1 MLSYAELEGLEGE
14 AGNFTAKILKK
25 PRYVNE
31 SRCTGCRNCVEK
43 CPVEV
48 PDVFNQSLSKNKA
61 IHIYFSQ
68 AIPLITYIDPNY
80 CLYLKEKKCGIC
92 ADICKNQAID
102 FEQRPTLLEVKVGA
116 VVLSLGFEPYDPR
129 SRPEYGYG
137 TIPNVITSMD
147 FERILSSTGP
157 YEGEIRRPSDLKHPK
172 KVAWIQCV
180 GSRQVLEGGHSYCSS
195 VCCTYTQKQV
205 ILAKTHD
212 PDMECVV
219 FHNDIRAFGKGFERF
234 YKRAL
239 GLPKV
244 RFIRAYPAIVGG
256 DPLTGNVILRYATS
270 EGVREESF
278 DLVVL
283 SVGLSAPLG
292 LRGMAQRLGLELH
305 PHGFLRPWGFELLET
320 SRPGIFVSGAALGP
334 MDIPE
339 AVYTAS
345 GAASRCGVVLTYRR
359 GKLTVP
365 RVYPEER
372 KVQAEEPRVGVF
384 VCHCGANI
392 GRVVNVPE
400 LVRYALGLPHVV
412 YAEEDL
418 FWCSTDGTKRI
429 MEAVKE
435 KGLNRVVVAACT
447 PKTHEPTFKDSI
459 RMGGI
464 NQYLVDMAN
473 IREHCT
479 WVHPLEREE
488 AQRKAEDLIRMSLA
502 RALAL
507 EPLQEYE
514 IPVDKRVLV
523 IGGGVAG
530 MTCALDLAEQGHE
543 VWLLEREAELGGM
556 ARRIHWTPDGLDVQ
570 VFLEEL
576 IKKVNL
582 HPLIHVLLGAKIV
595 EATGYMGN
603 FLTKVRSNGFLYE
616 IKHGVTV
623 IATGAEEYRPKE
635 YLYGE
640 DERVLTGLELE
651 GLLWQRDPRVLEAKT
666 VVMIQCVGSRNE
678 EHNYC
683 SRVCCG
689 QSVKNALKLKEL
701 NPSCDVFVLYRDMR
715 TYGFLEDLYREA
727 AQKGVI
733 FIRYEEEKPPQV
745 QKGAEGLKVL
755 VEEPILGSKV
765 ELEADLLVLAVALV
779 PRADNPELG
788 QLFKVS
794 LDEDGFF
801 KEAHVKLRPVD
812 FGTEGIYLCG
822 TAHGPKY
829 IQEAIAQAHAA
840 AGRAMTVLSQDK
852 LTSSGIV
859 CEVKRERC
867 IGCGMCVEA
876 CLYGAITLEE
886 TKQGKKAQV
895 IPVLCKGCGLCNAKC
910 PTGAIELKHFRDRQI
925 EAEIDALVSLDF
937 VKVFINDEGKVA

>member
-1 MLSYAELEGLEGE
+1 M
-14 AGNFTAKILKK
+14 
-25 PRYVNE
+25 
-31 SRCTGCRNCVEK
+31 EK

-68 AIPLITYIDPNY
+68 AIPLITYVDPNY

-102 FEQRPTLLEVKVGA
+102 FEQKPTSLEVKVGA

-129 SRPEYGYG
+129 LRPDYGYG
-137 TIPNVITSMD
+137 SIPNVITSMD

-180 GSRQVLEGGHSYCSS
+180 GSRQVVEGGHSYCSS

-234 YKRAL
+234 YERTRA
-239 GLPKV
+239 LPKV
-244 RFIRAYPAIVGG
+244 RFVRAYPTVVGY
-256 DPLTGNVILRYATS
+256 DPKSGNVLLRYLTPGGA
-270 EGVREESF
+270 REEEF
-278 DLVVL
+278 ELVVL
-283 SVGLSAPLG
+283 SVGLTAPQG
-292 LRGMAQRLGLELH
+292 LRELAARLGIEPH
-305 PHGFLRPWGFELLET
+305 PHGFLQNKGFELLET
-320 SRPGIFVSGAALGP
+320 SRPGVFVSGAVIGP

-345 GAASRCGVVLTYRR
+345 GAASKCGTVLNYRR
-359 GKLTVP
+359 GKLVVP
-365 RVYPEER
+365 RKYPEER
-372 KVQAEEPRVGVF
+372 KVQEEELRVGVF

-392 GRVVNVPE
+392 GRVVSVPE
-400 LVRYALGLPHVV
+400 LVRYALGLPYVV

-429 MEAVKE
+429 MEAVRE

-502 RALAL
+502 RALVL
-507 EPLQEYE
+507 EPLEEYE

-523 IGGGVAG
+523 VGGGVSG

-543 VWLLEREAELGGM
+543 VWLVEREGELGGM
-556 ARRIHWTPDGLDVQ
+556 ARRIYWTPEGLDVQ
-570 VFLEEL
+570 AFLEEL
-576 IKKVNL
+576 IRKVNL
-582 HPLIHVLLGAKIV
+582 HPLIHVLLEAEIV

-616 IKHGVTV
+616 IKHGVTI
-623 IATGAEEYRPKE
+623 IATGAEEYKPKE

-640 DERVLTGLELE
+640 DPRVLTGLQFEE
-651 GLLWQRDPRVLEAKT
+651 LLWQRDPKVLGAKT
-666 VVMIQCVGSRNE
+666 VVMLQCVGSRNRE
-678 EHNYC
+678 RNYC
-683 SRVCCG
+683 SRICCG

-701 NPSCDVFVLYRDMR
+701 NPSCEVFVLYRDMR

-727 AQKGVI
+727 AKRGVL
-733 FIRYEEEKPPQV
+733 FVRYEEERPPEVVKDDGSLRVMV
-745 QKGAEGLKVL
+745 Q
-755 VEEPILGSKV
+755 EPILGV
-765 ELEADLLVLAVALV
+765 PLELETDFLVLAAGVV

-829 IQEAIAQAHAA
+829 IKEAIAQAHAA
-840 AGRAMTVLSQDK
+840 AGRAMTILSQEK

-867 IGCGMCVEA
+867 MGCGMCAEA
-876 CLYGAITLEE
+876 CLYGAILLEE

-895 IPVLCKGCGLCNAKC
+895 IPVLCKGCGLCNSKC
-910 PTGAIELKHFRDRQI
+910 PTGAIELRHFRDQQI
-925 EAEIDALVSLDF
+925 EAEINALVSADF
-937 VKVFINDEGKVA
+937 LNKTDRGGA